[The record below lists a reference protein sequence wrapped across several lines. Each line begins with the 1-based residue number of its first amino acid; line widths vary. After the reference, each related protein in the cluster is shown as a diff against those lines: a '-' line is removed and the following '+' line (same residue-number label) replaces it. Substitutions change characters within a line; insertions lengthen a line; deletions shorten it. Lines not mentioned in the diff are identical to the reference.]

1 MTQTLTATYRI
12 TTPMFCSG
20 ADPSKAELR
29 LTSFKGALRF
39 WWRTLMW
46 AHVRRAEELRKR
58 EGEVFGSTD
67 HGRAKARIRLRR
79 VELPKPMMIGDVF
92 EKGDLKG
99 AYYLG
104 YGVMEAFGSAK
115 KGTQAGQLIRPA
127 IPGGIFEVQFLL
139 HPKLSQDQVDQLRRA
154 LILLGTVG
162 GLGSKAR
169 KGFGSLTLT
178 QLEGEGAGNLPAD
191 VEGRLRMCLPR
202 PLPEEQPEWT
212 AWSAGSRVVTATDEN
227 QRAVV
232 LLDELGR
239 EQVHYRSWGRNG
251 KVLGQD
257 REGNFSDDHD
267 LSKGKKVSI
276 HHPKRIAFGLP
287 HNYGKGDAN
296 EVKPAST
303 NLDRRA
309 SPLFLHVHRVAEE
322 DPVVAVVAFL
332 PSRFLPGDERIRAFG
347 RDVPLDEHHSL
358 WQPVHGYLDRL
369 IEKTGAT
376 AKTTNLKARE
386 VPL

>member
-1 MTQTLTATYRI
+1 MTRTLTATYRI

-29 LTSFKGALRF
+29 LTSLKGALRF

-46 AHVRRAEELRKR
+46 AHVRRAAELRKR

-67 HGRAKARIRLRR
+67 HGQAKARMRLRR

-99 AYYLG
+99 ACYLG
-104 YGVMEAFGSAK
+104 YGVMEAFDGRN
-115 KGTQAGQLIRPA
+115 TVAGRLTRPA
-127 IPGGIFEVQFLL
+127 ISGGTFEVQFLL
-139 HPKLSQDQVDQLRRA
+139 HSTLTEDQVDQLRRA

-178 QLEGEGAGNLPAD
+178 QLEGEGANNLPAD

-202 PLPEEQPEWT
+202 PLPEGQPEWT

-227 QRAVV
+227 ERAVV

-239 EQVHYRSWGRNG
+239 NQVHYRSWGHKG

-257 REGNFSDDHD
+257 REGNFPDDHD
-267 LSKGKKVSI
+267 LSKGKRVPI
-276 HHPKRIAFGLP
+276 DHPKRIAFGLP

-309 SPLFLHVHRVAEE
+309 SPLFLHVHQRTKE
-322 DPVVAVVAFL
+322 DPAVAVAAFL
-332 PSRFLPGDERIRAFG
+332 PSRFLPEGERIRAFG
-347 RDVPLDEHHSL
+347 RDAPLDEHHSL
-358 WQPVHGYLDRL
+358 WRPVHGYLNRL

-376 AKTTNLKARE
+376 AKTTKLKARE